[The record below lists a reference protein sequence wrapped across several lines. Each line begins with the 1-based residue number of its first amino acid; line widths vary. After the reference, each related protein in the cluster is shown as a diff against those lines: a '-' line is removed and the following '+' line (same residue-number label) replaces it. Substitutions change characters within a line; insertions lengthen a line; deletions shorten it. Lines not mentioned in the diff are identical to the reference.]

1 MKTPLK
7 AIRKKCVDCC
17 ANQRKEV
24 KLCPHKT
31 CPLWHYR
38 FGKKP
43 KVFEEV
49 FFEFKPRKKGA
60 VWAIRNE
67 KRTRTVYVFKKNQSY
82 VVGRKQFSDLELAKD
97 YAREKIGA

>member
-1 MKTPLK
+1 MKNPLQ
-7 AIRKKCVDCC
+7 AIRKKCLDCC

-24 KLCPHKT
+24 RQCPYKT

-43 KVFEEV
+43 GAFEEV
-49 FFEFKPRKKGA
+49 FFEFKPRKEGA

-67 KRTRTVYVFKKNQSY
+67 KRTKTIYVFKKNQSY
-82 VVGRKQFSDLELAKD
+82 VVGKRQFSDLELAKQ
-97 YAREKIGA
+97 YAREKIGG